1 MTEGGE
7 TMKAVLIKG
16 IGMPEGEGTFIDVRI
31 NSDGSVLIPCGPGE
45 IGECTAEEINCE
57 E

>member
-1 MTEGGE
+1 
-7 TMKAVLIKG
+7 MKAVLIKG